1 MGTLENYTLIN
12 NYSTKE
18 EIKKINSLN
27 DYISKTEKENLIKA
41 IKMKQELANKGFYI
55 KHYKEKISDQQ
66 SYKFVA
72 QKGSYTYADFGNNF
86 FMPIFK
92 IFQWL
97 KKNGEL

>member
-41 IKMKQELANKGFYI
+41 IKMKQELVSKGFYI
-55 KHYKEKISDQQ
+55 KHYKEKISEKQ

-72 QKGSYTYADFGNNF
+72 QKGNYTYADSGNNF
-86 FMPIFK
+86 FVPIFK
-92 IFQWL
+92 IFRWL